1 MKVDKYRD
9 MALRNPIG
17 CTWWSWLGGPDGKG
31 EGWRKVAQRV
41 RMMGVAR
48 YYGFDRD
55 CDVEKV
61 EEVVKKVLPIMV
73 WDIGMDSWWLKQG
86 IPREVAQGD
95 PKIANLVG
103 LREDILR
110 LRREFGSL
118 SGSVDR
124 SSTRGMFGRVPAEC
138 SYIDDYLEN
147 VRVQLKV

>member
-17 CTWWSWLGGPDGKG
+17 CTWWSWLDSNGGL
-31 EGWRKVAQRV
+31 GWRKVAQRV
-41 RMMGVAR
+41 RVMGVAR

-73 WDIGMDSWWLKQG
+73 WDIGMDSWWLTSG
-86 IPREVAQGD
+86 IPKEVAQGD

-110 LRREFGSL
+110 LRREFG
-118 SGSVDR
+118 GSSR
-124 SSTRGMFGRVPAEC
+124 TGMFGRVPAEC

-147 VRVQLKV
+147 VRVQLKI